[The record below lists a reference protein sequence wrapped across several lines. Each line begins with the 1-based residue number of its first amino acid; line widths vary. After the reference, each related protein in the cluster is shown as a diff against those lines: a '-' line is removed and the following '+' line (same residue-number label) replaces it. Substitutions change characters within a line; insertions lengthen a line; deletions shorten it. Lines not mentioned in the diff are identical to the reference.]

1 MKLQPLRDSAIGGAM
16 ADDDIECRK
25 SQSQSQSPPQ
35 RAVPMKILV
44 LGLSRT
50 GTNGMYL
57 AHTFVYSKKLGAV
70 TLTEQ

>member
-1 MKLQPLRDSAIGGAM
+1 
-16 ADDDIECRK
+16 
-25 SQSQSQSPPQ
+25 
-35 RAVPMKILV
+35 MKILV